1 MDINGAKIM
10 DKQILSTSQEES
22 ARMQYPQT
30 SQTVQGN
37 VQSQKHQSH
46 RFDIVGH
53 AAKEYGLTE
62 EKALLWMDRFAM

>member
-10 DKQILSTSQEES
+10 DKQILSTNQEES
-22 ARMQYPQT
+22 VTMQYPQT
-30 SQTVQGN
+30 SQAAKDN
-37 VQSQKHQSH
+37 MQSQKHQSH

-62 EKALLWMDRFAM
+62 EEALLWMDRFAM